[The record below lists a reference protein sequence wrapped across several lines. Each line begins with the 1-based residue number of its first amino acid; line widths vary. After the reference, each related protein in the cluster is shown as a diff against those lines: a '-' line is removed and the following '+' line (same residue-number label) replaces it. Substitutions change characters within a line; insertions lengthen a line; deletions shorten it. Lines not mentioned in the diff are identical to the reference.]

1 MFRFIFRIFIGYWE
15 FGDSII
21 SNWKRPIKCLT
32 LNNQPCQTRPNP
44 VNINSNG
51 TLFYLFTVAVN
62 KCGGSY
68 KTINDPHAEVC
79 VPKKVKNMNVKIF
92 DLMSGVNETRFP
104 VQYESCERK

>member
-1 MFRFIFRIFIGYWE
+1 MGYWE

-21 SNWKRPIKCLT
+21 SNWKGPIKCLT

-44 VNINSNG
+44 VNINSDE
-51 TLFYLFTVAVN
+51 TLFYLFTAAVN
-62 KCGGSY
+62 KCGESY

-92 DLMSGVNETRFP
+92 DLMSGVNETRCL
-104 VQYESCERK
+104 VQYESCEWK